1 MAIACPTLN
10 PGYSEWLCMCVPG
23 WCGPYY
29 VNQTDLQIP
38 EIYLPLPNQVLKL
51 KACPAQ
57 DTLFLKSKNSI
68 TKLTLMSNFLKIT
81 YLENINTK
89 VLYQHFINNSQTP
102 Y

>member
-29 VNQTDLQIP
+29 VNQADLQIP

-51 KACPAQ
+51 KA
-57 DTLFLKSKNSI
+57 
-68 TKLTLMSNFLKIT
+68 
-81 YLENINTK
+81 
-89 VLYQHFINNSQTP
+89 
-102 Y
+102 